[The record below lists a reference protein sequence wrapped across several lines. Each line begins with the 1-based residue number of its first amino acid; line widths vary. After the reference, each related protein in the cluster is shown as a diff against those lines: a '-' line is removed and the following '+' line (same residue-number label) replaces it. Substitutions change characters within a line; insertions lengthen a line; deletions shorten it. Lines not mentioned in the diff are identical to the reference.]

1 LNKERVGFFLFL
13 LIVWGIP
20 IIITGT
26 ILALAGKEITVIIGL
41 TSLSGIC
48 VLFLGIVT
56 PVTLSEVIVERLC
69 FNKEQNGVKEL
80 IFVVLIAIGEGLS
93 ILIPIFLATFL

>member
-26 ILALAGKEITVIIGL
+26 ILAFAGKEITVIIGL

-69 FNKEQNGVKEL
+69 SNKEQNGVKEL
-80 IFVVLIAIGEGLS
+80 IFVALIAIGEGLS
-93 ILIPIFLATFL
+93 ILIPILLATFL